1 MEIDFD
7 SLIQLQEIDKEIKE
21 ISIFLNSIPAKTQEI
36 DKKIEE
42 SSRIVAEAKDKL
54 AENQKKRR
62 DLENQVKDLKEKIA
76 KYKHQLNEVKTNKEY
91 RSLLKEIDDAQSRI
105 DTLEEEIISELLNAD
120 DIEKEIEETSQKA
133 EEIEKV
139 FSQEKEN
146 LFKNKAESEKNRE
159 ELVKEKEKVLPRIP
173 QDELA
178 LYQQISRKK
187 NGIALSPVNDEFCS
201 MCHMRIRP
209 QVINELKA
217 RKVIILCE
225 NCGRIL
231 YWDENSG

>member
-91 RSLLKEIDDAQSRI
+91 RSLLKEIDEAQSRI

-133 EEIEKV
+133 EEIKKV